1 MSHGKTFP
9 AGLFP
14 TSRKYTMGQYPSTR
28 FETLSGISNRILY
41 GNVRTSSRLS
51 MSFDYLTATEAER
64 LLDVYND
71 VMKAKDGFIDFS
83 DANALKGH
91 STQEADQKLI
101 PYFSEDKTVNVN
113 VDLHWT
119 FDKPPTVTS
128 HRMDRYSVS
137 IDLISVVPAS
147 QAYT

>member
-1 MSHGKTFP
+1 MRLEKVQRYDEETGEFLKQKK
-9 AGLFP
+9 
-14 TSRKYTMGQYPSTR
+14 RKKD
-28 FETLSGISNRILY
+28 EK
-41 GNVRTSSRLS
+41 
-51 MSFDYLTATEAER
+51 AEAER